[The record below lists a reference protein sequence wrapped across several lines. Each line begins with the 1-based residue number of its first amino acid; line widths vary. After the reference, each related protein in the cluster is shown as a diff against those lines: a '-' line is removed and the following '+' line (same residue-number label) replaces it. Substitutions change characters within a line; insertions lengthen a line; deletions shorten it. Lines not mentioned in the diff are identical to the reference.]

1 VRYVMEKKI
10 IAVFVA
16 LVIVAILVVSFV
28 LAAAGGVRRMGGFSD
43 LFDDLAYSGNET
55 YNQLLEI
62 PSSWHVNDTKSV
74 DDLIVDIRYD
84 SFTDHGVTVYVTD
97 LYFVYIGDKW
107 ASPQTGSVFR
117 VPGQNG
123 WIFIDHGLFS
133 IRVSSA
139 TNLSEQYHPGDIIK
153 LESKIVS
160 DGVNGRTVAFGD
172 WRVSDVV

>member
-1 VRYVMEKKI
+1 MEKKI

-28 LAAAGGVRRMGGFSD
+28 LAAAGGVKKMGGFSD
-43 LFDDLAYSGNET
+43 LFDDLAYSGTDT
-55 YNQLLEI
+55 YNQDLEI
-62 PSSWHVNDTKSV
+62 PAGWHVNDTKSV
-74 DDLIVDIRYD
+74 DDLIVDMTYN
-84 SFTDHGVTVYVTD
+84 SYTDHGVTVYVTD
-97 LYFVYIGDKW
+97 LYFVYVGDKW
-107 ASPQTGSVFR
+107 ADLHQGSSFY
-117 VPGQNG
+117 VPAQNG
-123 WIFIDHGLFS
+123 WIHVDHGQFS

-160 DGVNGRTVAFGD
+160 DGVNGNMVAFGD